1 MKNPLQLMHDA
12 ETAIESS
19 MSGAGIYFG
28 GILTVSV
35 TAFGLLFLNSILE
48 RAFPNSEAASFVE
61 NHFIVIWLLVSG
73 VFWAFY
79 IFAPYDD
86 EVVDGDEEGRR

>member
-19 MSGAGIYFG
+19 MGGAGFHFG
-28 GILTVSV
+28 GILTVSI
-35 TAFGLLFLNSILE
+35 TGFGLLFLGSILE
-48 RAFPNSEAASFVE
+48 RVFPNSEAANFIE

-73 VFWAFY
+73 FFWAFY
-79 IFAPYDD
+79 IFAPYDH
-86 EVVDGDEEGRR
+86 EVIDGDEEGGR